1 MSSSVAYRMHQS
13 PRAAAVACRKNLKAT
28 AADCYD
34 FTEVEAEDWRAGVST
49 GVSTGPGV
57 STKTRPSVSTGV
69 STSGSTGVSTGLR
82 VEITCGSRES
92 RHSRHSRHIISY

>member
-1 MSSSVAYRMHQS
+1 MHQS

-34 FTEVEAEDWRAGVST
+34 FTEVEAEDWRASVST

-69 STSGSTGVSTGLR
+69 STSGSTSGSTGVSTGLR

>member
-1 MSSSVAYRMHQS
+1 MHQS

-49 GVSTGPGV
+49 GVST
-57 STKTRPSVSTGV
+57 KTRPSVSTGV
-69 STSGSTGVSTGLR
+69 STSVSTGLR